1 MKVEIICDELD
12 FLEQGFKKKN
22 PDINDQVKLE
32 QNTTAVITNKTTMRG
47 GILPQFLVE
56 FVISADLHSIGSTV
70 SNMAVSVI
78 TGLISSWLYDLLKQI
93 KHKKTRLLI
102 DGKSIDV
109 DENMIK
115 QRVAEI
121 IEKE

>member
-1 MKVEIICDELD
+1 MKIEILCDELD
-12 FLEQGFKKKN
+12 FLERGFHKKN

-32 QNTTAVITNKTTMRG
+32 HNTTAVITNKTTMRG

-56 FVISADLHSIGSTV
+56 FAISADLPSIGSAV
-70 SNMAVSVI
+70 SNMTVSVI

-102 DGKSIDV
+102 DGKSIEV
-109 DENMIK
+109 DENKIK
-115 QRVAEI
+115 QRVSEI